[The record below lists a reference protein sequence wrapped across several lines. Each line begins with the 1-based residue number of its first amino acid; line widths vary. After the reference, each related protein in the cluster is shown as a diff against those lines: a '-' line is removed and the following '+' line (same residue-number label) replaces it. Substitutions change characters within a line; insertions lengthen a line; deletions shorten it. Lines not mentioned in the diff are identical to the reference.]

1 VTHDEPHGDAAT
13 REREHERALEAAL
26 AEALASVHDRGAAPT
41 PATVDYRWLRIG
53 MRLGLERPG
62 HARHLLELIG
72 GREAAA
78 AEAAVP
84 EAAVPPAEGQAEVPP
99 AEGQAPD
106 EPAAVAAE
114 RAEADVPAVSLFLAR
129 SAAFSTAERAE
140 LGPEVVFGWAT
151 ELTAG
156 QVARLGGVVA
166 AMLAEGA
173 RPEVGRGF
181 ALAWDDGA
189 KIPRHERDTMFED
202 FTQLE
207 VAVASVLVG
216 RNLRAEETGSR
227 PRGFGAFAQL
237 FGSRSG
243 TPSPTAAAIEAA
255 GEAGRRGLVA
265 AWNAWA
271 AMRYRTLIPAP
282 TFELLTRPWVT
293 VVGPLP
299 DR

>member
-1 VTHDEPHGDAAT
+1 MHDEPEGDAAA
-13 REREHERALEAAL
+13 REREHGRALETAL

-41 PATVDYRWLRIG
+41 PATVDYGWLGIG

-62 HARHLLELIG
+62 HARHLLALIG
-72 GREAAA
+72 GRAAA
-78 AEAAVP
+78 AGEAA
-84 EAAVPPAEGQAEVPP
+84 VPP

-106 EPAAVAAE
+106 EPAAVVAE
-114 RAEADVPAVSLFLAR
+114 RAEGDVPAVSLFLAR
-129 SAAFSTAERAE
+129 SSAFSTAERAE

-189 KIPRHERDTMFED
+189 RIPRHERDTMFED

-216 RNLRAEETGSR
+216 RDLRAEETGSR

-243 TPSPTAAAIEAA
+243 TASPTAAAIEAA

-265 AWNAWA
+265 AWNTWA